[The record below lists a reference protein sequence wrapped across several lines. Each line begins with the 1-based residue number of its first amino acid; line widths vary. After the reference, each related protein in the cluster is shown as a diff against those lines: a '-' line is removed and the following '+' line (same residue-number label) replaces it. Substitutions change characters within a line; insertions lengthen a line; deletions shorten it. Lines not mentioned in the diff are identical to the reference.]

1 MVLTQHSGVMN
12 SAKTDAVVFVE
23 DNNYIYRRQKRLLW
37 LLFACSRALYL
48 HANISSETDNDCDL
62 K

>member
-1 MVLTQHSGVMN
+1 MN